1 MVRCSPAGTAACIR
15 AWEALRASS
24 CQVLMHILHIQPG
37 PSVTNCPGPT
47 APCHKKQSQQGT
59 MGNMMALGKTHTHM
73 HTRTNTRNTFTCAHA
88 QVQTHT
94 YTHTHA
100 HARTHTHIHTHTH
113 THMRTRSCTCTH
125 MRARTHS
132 LLGKN
137 HPIQSWGQRK
147 NERKKKGKTEES
159 GR

>member
-1 MVRCSPAGTAACIR
+1 
-15 AWEALRASS
+15 
-24 CQVLMHILHIQPG
+24 MHILHIQPG

-100 HARTHTHIHTHTH
+100 HMRTHTRMHTHTQTHTCAHAHARTHTRALAHTACSARIIQFNLGDKERMKERRKEGRKRVVGELRWRGRGGHTSGISCMH
-113 THMRTRSCTCTH
+113 T
-125 MRARTHS
+125 
-132 LLGKN
+132 
-137 HPIQSWGQRK
+137 
-147 NERKKKGKTEES
+147 
-159 GR
+159 